1 MIMTMAV
8 LAIDSSSLTDL
19 WYRTTSRLA
28 NAGDLAVEL
37 LLAAVI
43 LALGWI
49 LARAARAATH
59 WLLRRLRF
67 NEAVR
72 HLGGPPLG
80 APSFEP
86 ASLASWAVYWSVLLF
101 AVLVAGDALG
111 LEVTVSVA
119 ERLREVLPRVVS
131 ATLEMVVG
139 VAIAMGLGAVTR
151 RIFETAGA
159 KGSRVRGQIVTF
171 VLSGFAILLG
181 LEQLGLAAQFIVAL
195 GLTVG
200 AAVGLGVALAFGLG
214 CRELARDFIVEYLRS
229 LDEAPRPP
237 R

>member
-1 MIMTMAV
+1 MSMLV
-8 LAIDSSSLTDL
+8 LAIDTSSLSAL
-19 WYRTTSRLA
+19 WTRTTERLA
-28 NAGDLAVEL
+28 NAGDLAIEL

-43 LALGWI
+43 LTIGWV
-49 LARAARAATH
+49 LARWARAATL
-59 WLLRRLRF
+59 WLMRRLHF
-67 NEAVR
+67 NEAMR

-80 APSFEP
+80 QPSFEP
-86 ASLASWAVYWSVLLF
+86 SALASWAVYWSIWLF
-101 AVLVAGDALG
+101 AFLVAGDALG
-111 LEVTVSVA
+111 LEVTLSVA

-139 VAIAMGLGAVTR
+139 VAVAMALGAVTR

-159 KGSRVRGQIVTF
+159 KGSRLRGQVVTA
-171 VLSGFAILLG
+171 VLSGFAVLLA

-195 GLTVG
+195 GITVIG
-200 AAVGLGVALAFGLG
+200 AVGLAVALAFGLG